1 MAMSSSLEVLKNTLE
16 EIVKDPR
23 YHDLLSLVKTARN
36 GIIYGTKVRFP
47 HALVMVF
54 LFRSGTFPQKVNL
67 VLRATRHHA
76 TNLAR
81 FALIYK
87 LTMLA
92 LKYFGAEPG
101 KEGTYDSFVGGLV
114 GGYFV
119 FGGRSKRTG
128 KISSVNQ
135 QIVIYVFARVMLAL
149 ARIAVKPGHGFPFV
163 SSEPLHGIINQ
174 YAWPAFASLS
184 WAMVMLIFRYHP
196 EELQSSL
203 RSSMTE
209 PQLYLQAAIPP
220 PQSITLSLSN
230 SYRPTTMAPNPKVA
244 EAISNA
250 ESSSGEKGPL
260 YEQLLSEIKN
270 ISSPS
275 TATDDLNAII
285 DSFFGQALGVVA
297 TRTVLASFIATL
309 RELKDEDMWI
319 GVGNRT
325 LNTIAAQ
332 PSSSS
337 FVDAVATIRELI
349 ATAHESNGDF
359 LDAAKTLADIPLDS
373 SQRKITDEE
382 KARTWIR
389 IVRNYLEV
397 DDSTAAEMYINKLKN
412 IMHTVSD
419 QELNLHFKLSQARIL
434 DAQRDFLSASQRYH
448 EISFSPAIDEEE
460 RLHTLSMA
468 VKCAVLAPAG
478 PMRNRTLSRLYK
490 DERSSQLEEFGILEK
505 MFLDRLLSP
514 EEVDKFAEGLQP
526 HQLATTSDGSTVLA
540 KAVVEHNL
548 LGASRLYSNIRFE
561 ALGTLLGLDADK
573 AEETTA
579 RMIEQG
585 RLVGRIDQIDGIV
598 YFEGG
603 EASGEKGSGRAEII
617 VGKEM
622 RNWDANVESLAEEVE
637 NVTNALQ
644 KEFPEFVAATLVV

>member
-1 MAMSSSLEVLKNTLE
+1 
-16 EIVKDPR
+16 
-23 YHDLLSLVKTARN
+23 
-36 GIIYGTKVRFP
+36 
-47 HALVMVF
+47 
-54 LFRSGTFPQKVNL
+54 
-67 VLRATRHHA
+67 
-76 TNLAR
+76 
-81 FALIYK
+81 
-87 LTMLA
+87 
-92 LKYFGAEPG
+92 
-101 KEGTYDSFVGGLV
+101 
-114 GGYFV
+114 
-119 FGGRSKRTG
+119 
-128 KISSVNQ
+128 
-135 QIVIYVFARVMLAL
+135 
-149 ARIAVKPGHGFPFV
+149 
-163 SSEPLHGIINQ
+163 
-174 YAWPAFASLS
+174 
-184 WAMVMLIFRYHP
+184 
-196 EELQSSL
+196 
-203 RSSMTE
+203 
-209 PQLYLQAAIPP
+209 
-220 PQSITLSLSN
+220 
-230 SYRPTTMAPNPKVA
+230 MAPNPKVA

-250 ESSSGEKGPL
+250 ESYSGEKGPL
-260 YEQLLSEIKN
+260 YEQLLSEVKN

-275 TATDDLNAII
+275 TATDDLNAVV
-285 DSFFGQALGVVA
+285 DSFFNQALGVVA

-309 RELKDEDMWI
+309 RELKNEDMWI
-319 GVGNRT
+319 EVGNRT

-514 EEVDKFAEGLQP
+514 EEVDKFAEALQP

-548 LGASRLYSNIRFE
+548 LGASRLYNNIRFE

-585 RLVGRIDQIDGIV
+585 RLVGRMDQIDGIV

-644 KEFPEFVAATLVV
+644 KEFPVSAQVIDQNFG